1 MARARLA
8 PSEPGRAAADPGREG
23 PRGAID
29 REDRMTT
36 KIAIIGAGSIVF
48 CKTLILD
55 ILAIPGIGRT
65 EFALMAPSTRRTPQ
79 VERFVNRVIDANGLD
94 ASVWV
99 TTELD
104 DALRDASYVIT
115 TFQVGGIEGF
125 RSDTEVP
132 LSYGVDQCIG
142 DTLGPGGIFRAQRS
156 IPVMMDVA
164 ARVEALCPKALI
176 LQYVNPM
183 AMVCWALGTT
193 KARFVGL
200 CHGVQTTMDLIAGY
214 LGLPKDEIDFTA
226 AGINHMSW
234 FLDLRHQGRD
244 LYPDLRERF
253 ERPEYYVNEKVRGE
267 AFRHFG
273 YFMTESTG
281 HLSEYLPYFRKNE
294 RALKTYCD
302 EPGFGGETGAYY
314 KWCASVGRKYDG
326 QDILAGESAAL
337 PPRSIE
343 YGSWVI
349 EAERLGRP
357 FKLTGNVINRGMIAN
372 LPEDC
377 CAEGPLWVDR
387 TGIRQTI
394 VGRLP
399 SQCAALNLTNINVQ
413 RLAVEAALTGEV
425 ELVMQAC
432 AMDPLTSAVLT
443 LAEIREMTREMLE
456 AQKPWL
462 PQFAGKELRR
472 TPRVHIPAGTT
483 PAEAPIDPALAIMA
497 RFQELS
503 A

>member
-1 MARARLA
+1 
-8 PSEPGRAAADPGREG
+8 
-23 PRGAID
+23 
-29 REDRMTT
+29 MTT

-55 ILAIPGIGRT
+55 TLAIPGIGRT
-65 EFALMAPSTRRTPQ
+65 EFALMAPSAKRTPQ
-79 VERFVNRVIDANGLD
+79 VERFVNRVIAQNGLD
-94 ASVWV
+94 SSVW
-99 TTELD
+99 TTTDLD
-104 DALRDASYVIT
+104 EALRGADYVIT
-115 TFQVGGIEGF
+115 TFQVGGLEGF
-125 RSDTEVP
+125 RSDYEVP

-156 IPVMMDVA
+156 IPVMMDLA
-164 ARVEALCPKALI
+164 KRMETLCPGALI

-214 LGLPKDEIDFTA
+214 LGVPKDEIDFTA

-234 FLDLRHQGRD
+234 FLDLRHRGRD
-244 LYPDLRERF
+244 LYPELRDKF
-253 ERPEYYVNEKVRGE
+253 EQPEYYVNEKVRGE

-281 HLSEYLPYFRKNE
+281 HLSEYLPYFRKNR
-294 RALKTYCD
+294 RAMESYCD

-326 QDILAGESAAL
+326 HDILAGESAEL
-337 PPRSIE
+337 PARSIE

-349 EAERLGRP
+349 EAELLGRP
-357 FKLTGNVINRGMIAN
+357 FKLTGNVINRGMIEN
-372 LPEDC
+372 LPTDC
-377 CAEGPLWVDR
+377 CAEGPLYVDR

-413 RLAVEAALTGEV
+413 RLAVEAALTGEP
-425 ELVMQAC
+425 ELLMQAC
-432 AMDPLTSAVLT
+432 ALDPLTSAVLT
-443 LAEIREMTREMLE
+443 LAEIREMAAEMLE

-462 PQFAGKELRR
+462 PQFEGKALRR
-472 TPRVHIPAGTT
+472 LRRVDIPAGTV
-483 PAEAPIDPALAIMA
+483 PAAAPVDPALAIMA
-497 RFQELS
+497 RFKELAS
-503 A
+503 